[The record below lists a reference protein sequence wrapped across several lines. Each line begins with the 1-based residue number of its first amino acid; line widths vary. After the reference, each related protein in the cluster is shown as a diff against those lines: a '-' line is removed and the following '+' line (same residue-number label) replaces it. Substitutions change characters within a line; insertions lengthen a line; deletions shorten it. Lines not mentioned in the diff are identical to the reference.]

1 MDNKQG
7 AGFDIWVVITHLYNI
22 GGDSAGGH
30 LASTLLLRIKDQLHR
45 DDIKRD
51 DHVDP
56 LPMPKGAIMVSPW
69 VDVKSNSPTYTS
81 NANKDCLIIPP
92 NQNHAYWFVPD
103 ITHKS
108 PKEQEALA
116 MDPDLSPVFGDYNG
130 VCPMIVTY
138 GGHELFAYDIERFIK
153 RLKEGHVDVNVVSR
167 ADAVHIWALER
178 FVTQNHQIWLEGIN
192 KITDWCAASIRQQ

>member
-1 MDNKQG
+1 M
-7 AGFDIWVVITHLYNI
+7 ITYTCEI

-45 DDIKRD
+45 HDDPSTRSIKQ
-51 DHVDP
+51 HAVDP
-56 LPMPKGAIMVSPW
+56 LPMPKGAIMISPW
-69 VDVKSNSPTYTS
+69 VNVTSHSPTYTS
-81 NANKDCLIIPP
+81 NANNDCLIIPP
-92 NQNHAYWFVPD
+92 NQNYTYWFVPD
-103 ITHKS
+103 IAHKS

-116 MDPDLSPVFGDYNG
+116 MDPDISPLFGDYNG

-138 GGHELFAYDIERFIK
+138 GGHELFAYDIEQFVK
-153 RLKEGHVDVNVVSR
+153 RLKEGHVDVNVVTR

-192 KITDWCAASIRQQ
+192 KVIDWCAATIRQH